1 MVKTEIFIATRKR
14 LKLSQVALSA
24 GICTQATLSKFE
36 KHQQIPTIDIMGA
49 LCARLGLTL
58 DDIFSLSPPMQ
69 SQVNQG
75 WAELLAAFGHQNQ
88 PAFHRLSQSLM
99 TETLT
104 VPMAIDVMLMRYF
117 SAVCWQPDL
126 RLATQLIGEIDLKL
140 ASAQQQYLFY
150 AITVHYYVRRHQDD
164 LAAATYHDLMQRQA
178 RWVKAP
184 YGVLMGTV
192 VYLMA
197 QYQFDVGEMTAATET
212 AAIGI
217 TAAQKHD
224 STAFVEN
231 FFWLLYAAGKGWQQP
246 QFVRQEVLLN
256 ARLLAK
262 LHGNNQLLQIMQQ
275 RGEK

>member
-14 LKLSQVALSA
+14 LKL
-24 GICTQATLSKFE
+24 
-36 KHQQIPTIDIMGA
+36 
-49 LCARLGLTL
+49 
-58 DDIFSLSPPMQ
+58 

-104 VPMAIDVMLMRYF
+104 VPMVIDLMLMRYF
-117 SAVCWQPDL
+117 AAVRWQHDL
-126 RLATQLIGEIDLKL
+126 RFAAQLIGEIDLKL

-150 AITVHYYVRRHQDD
+150 AITVHYYARQHQDD

-184 YGVLMGTV
+184 YGVLMGAV

-197 QYQFDVGEMTAATET
+197 QYQFDVGEVT

-262 LHGNNQLLQIMQQ
+262 LHGNNQLLQLMQQ